1 MTLETVDLD
10 RCVGMAFRAKI
21 FGILR
26 AHNLTVFTGLRMTV
40 NTSGET
46 VFFCANAF

>member
-1 MTLETVDLD
+1 
-10 RCVGMAFRAKI
+10 MAFRAKKSGI
-21 FGILR
+21 FG
-26 AHNLTVFTGLRMTV
+26 AHYLTVFTGLRMTV